1 MVRIGSIALLVG
13 ALLASSQ
20 LAAAAWEYRVE
31 RDAMT
36 GKTENNARLRSISAV
51 LLVAWAIAGVSPQ
64 WTRRAG
70 VAAQGFA
77 LLGTLLGLSMIFIGP
92 GPQTMPDLVYH
103 IAIAAV
109 LAAGLVMAGR
119 AREKMLPVSPRR
131 SSRRRRTTTTAAP

>member
-1 MVRIGSIALLVG
+1 MRTIRVLLFVEALAFAG
-13 ALLASSQ
+13 AALIHFGVILAGYEHQKASVAETAI
-20 LAAAAWEYRVE
+20 AAA
-31 RDAMT
+31 
-36 GKTENNARLRSISAV
+36 
-51 LLVAWAIAGVSPQ
+51 LLVAWAIACVRPQ

-70 VAAQGFA
+70 VVAQGFA
-77 LLGTLLGLSMIFIGP
+77 LMGTLLGLSMIFIGP